1 MAIKRLTD
9 ISEQIDINADN
20 HEKLVEAAM
29 TALGSKVVSKHKRQF
44 AEIAKN
50 AVLEVADLE
59 RKDVNFD
66 LIKIATKASGCME
79 DSQLING
86 IVLDKDISHPQMG
99 KEFKDAKILI
109 LTCAFE
115 PPKPKTKHNINISN
129 AEDYKKLY
137 QQEQDYFVNMVKKCK
152 DSGASIVL
160 CQWGFD
166 DEANHLLLQNQLPA
180 VRWVGGIDIE
190 LLAMAT
196 GARIVPRFEEISAD
210 KLGYAGVIKELA
222 FGTTSDKVLVVEGCK
237 NTKAVT
243 ILVRGGSH
251 MVCDEAQRSL
261 HDALCVV
268 RNLVKDNRIIYGG
281 GASELACSIYLN
293 QMADTIESVE

>member
-1 MAIKRLTD
+1 
-9 ISEQIDINADN
+9 
-20 HEKLVEAAM
+20 
-29 TALGSKVVSKHKRQF
+29 
-44 AEIAKN
+44 
-50 AVLEVADLE
+50 
-59 RKDVNFD
+59 
-66 LIKIATKASGCME
+66 
-79 DSQLING
+79 
-86 IVLDKDISHPQMG
+86 
-99 KEFKDAKILI
+99 
-109 LTCAFE
+109 
-115 PPKPKTKHNINISN
+115 
-129 AEDYKKLY
+129 
-137 QQEQDYFVNMVKKCK
+137 MVKKCK

-196 GARIVPRFEEISAD
+196 GARIVPRFEEISES
-210 KLGYAGVIKELA
+210 KLGYAGVIRELS

-251 MVCDEAQRSL
+251 MICDEAQRSL

-293 QMADTIESVE
+293 QMADSIESVE